1 MPRGLAGHFL
11 LPRSPSSSLHPA
23 ERLGSPPHGEHHC
36 CTDLA
41 ASLTAPRSL
50 PQDTALGEQPQLPKA
65 AAQPQGV
72 VERMG
77 VPQPAH
83 PAAVPGASLPLCCAF
98 VPRAGWGEWAG
109 FQLSFCKVGDF
120 FLTES
125 AGNFSHVVK

>member
-1 MPRGLAGHFL
+1 MKDTEPLVSLAALLIFAPRGLSFEIST
-11 LPRSPSSSLHPA
+11 PHP
-23 ERLGSPPHGEHHC
+23 
-36 CTDLA
+36 
-41 ASLTAPRSL
+41 